1 MKIRKISLF
10 LLVFLF
16 TAQLVVAVGVTSP
29 YWDTKPLGLNPGES
43 VEVQLLLQN
52 MMGDKDVTLMA
63 SIAEG
68 ADIATLLGES
78 QTYAVPF
85 GVKDVPVLVKVSIPE
100 GTSVGGVRTVK
111 VSFTQ
116 SVADDTQ
123 GKMVQMTTGVGAI
136 IPVEITPK
144 FAPEESSSSTILV
157 AGGAGLLLVGGI
169 ASYMIIRKRRS
180 EVS

>member
-1 MKIRKISLF
+1 MRIRKINLF

-16 TAQLVVAVGVTSP
+16 TAQLVAAVGVTSP

-63 SIAEG
+63 SITEG

-85 GVKDVPVLVKVSIPE
+85 GVKDVPVLVKISIPE
-100 GTSVGGVRTVK
+100 DTSVGGARTVK

-144 FAPEESSSSTILV
+144 FAPEENSSNTILV